1 MAVDNSSIIR
11 ADATKCI
18 TIGSA
23 GMIVLCWVAYRRRW
37 LALLSF
43 LPSLFGTLMAGV
55 VLALW
60 QKHLSAIA
68 TGFASIAVGITVD
81 YAIHVIYHLDDAGSS
96 DHRTIGRHL
105 SRLVFPI
112 SIGVVTTIAAF
123 LVMLGSPM
131 HGYQQLGILGAI
143 GVIFSSAFA
152 LIVLPILVPAARS
165 PGSRRSGSP
174 SGGKNISNGKDAAA
188 AGSWS
193 SSSC

>member
-1 MAVDNSSIIR
+1 MRTVNDVEKQFPGVHVAVTGGHRMAVDNSSIIR

-18 TIGSA
+18 AIGSA

-43 LPSLFGTLMAGV
+43 LPSLFGSLMAGV

-96 DHRTIGRHL
+96 DHRVIGQHL
-105 SRLVFPI
+105 SRLCFP
-112 SIGVVTTIAAF
+112 SASA
-123 LVMLGSPM
+123 
-131 HGYQQLGILGAI
+131 
-143 GVIFSSAFA
+143 SSR
-152 LIVLPILVPAARS
+152 P
-165 PGSRRSGSP
+165 SRRFS
-174 SGGKNISNGKDAAA
+174 
-188 AGSWS
+188 
-193 SSSC
+193 